1 MMDNWEIIF
10 RLVFAAALGAC
21 VGLER
26 EFHGRPAGLRTYLIL
41 CLGSALLMVISENL
55 FFKVHEK
62 FPQIAMSFD
71 PSRIAAQ
78 AITGIGFLGAGV
90 IIRYKDSIRGLTTA
104 ACVWAVAAVGLTV
117 GAGFYLFGTV
127 VTALTIFCLLGLK
140 VLERHMRK
148 DWYQEVEVVTEDRPG
163 IIPRIQEILEK
174 HHFHVVNVG
183 LKRDLQNQ
191 EVTANFSMVHRTV
204 RPDRTVLQEVF
215 DLAGVKRLAI
225 E

>member
-1 MMDNWEIIF
+1 MIDHWDIIL
-10 RLVFAAALGAC
+10 RLSYAAFLGAC

-41 CLGSALLMVISENL
+41 SLGSALLMVISENL
-55 FFKVHEK
+55 FYLVQARAPHI
-62 FPQIAMSFD
+62 PMSFD

-117 GAGFYLFGTV
+117 GAGFYLYGTM
-127 VTALTIFCLLGLK
+127 VTALIICSLLGLK
-140 VLERHMRK
+140 VLERRMRK

-163 IIPRIQEILEK
+163 IISRIQEILEK
-174 HHFHVVNVG
+174 HHYHVVNIG

-204 RPDRTVLQEVF
+204 RPDRSVLEAVF
-215 DLAGVKRLAI
+215 DIEGVKRLGI
-225 E
+225 G

>member
-1 MMDNWEIIF
+1 MIDNWEVIF
-10 RLVFAAALGAC
+10 RLIFAAALGAC

-55 FFKVHEK
+55 FFKIHEK
-62 FPQIAMSFD
+62 YPQIAMSFD

-104 ACVWAVAAVGLTV
+104 ACVWAVAAVGLTA
-117 GAGFYLFGTV
+117 GAGFYLFASV
-127 VTALTIFCLLGLK
+127 VTALAIFSLLGLK
-140 VLERHMRK
+140 VLERRMRK
-148 DWYQEVEVVTEDRPG
+148 DWYQEVEVVTEDQPG

-174 HHFHVVNVG
+174 HHYHVVNIG

-204 RPDRTVLQEVF
+204 RPNRAVLEEVF
-215 DLAGVKRLAI
+215 DLMGVKRLGI
-225 E
+225 Q